1 MNVMRTA
8 AGGKPEARA
17 RLRVAIKYL
26 EVAQLAGTEPGQAV
40 NNVVVGISVLSGI
53 AAGDVLCLLALGKRY
68 SGTDHAEGVRLL
80 ATVDPDHAKALAT
93 LVRLKP
99 PAHYG
104 HSFLNEADRIKA
116 LRAASVLVVAAQDAR

>member
-26 EVAQLAGTEPGQAV
+26 EVAQLAATEPGQAV

-53 AAGDVLCLLALGKRY
+53 AAGDVLCLLALGSVTAGLTMPRG
-68 SGTDHAEGVRLL
+68 SVCSPRLTQITRWHG
-80 ATVDPDHAKALAT
+80 A
-93 LVRLKP
+93 
-99 PAHYG
+99 
-104 HSFLNEADRIKA
+104 
-116 LRAASVLVVAAQDAR
+116 